1 MVAQIGATA
10 GSPAGSSDCGGG
22 MSVSTPIWRCSQLN
36 TATGGP
42 KPCHAASMSDD
53 SGRTGGDA
61 VEGRPRW
68 RPMSDELRRSLES
81 QPAANDDTLAHWLT
95 TQGGVSIH
103 SYGGFAPECW
113 RGDVD
118 GQSFSFRERHGQ
130 WVIEIDHRPAGRFI
144 QTVAGTEPD
153 GTAIYRTRE
162 LEVGEL
168 IASGTTD
175 VAGYGATA
183 VERAQFIV
191 ETIRTHLTRQSC
203 GHYLDQL
210 EAIDTLLGV
219 QARWCAHCGAHLPER

>member
-1 MVAQIGATA
+1 
-10 GSPAGSSDCGGG
+10 
-22 MSVSTPIWRCSQLN
+22 
-36 TATGGP
+36 
-42 KPCHAASMSDD
+42 MSDD